1 MINRILEKIID
12 IKSLD
17 PVSLLGIADCNL
29 KLIKLEIP
37 INIIARGNKIKIT
50 GNKRDVDLVSQIFN
64 EMIETLISK
73 GDLGKSDVKNLI
85 SMIKIKDN
93 DDNKQ
98 EINSNFIVCYAR
110 KGAVPLKT
118 D

>member
-50 GNKRDVDLVSQIFN
+50 GNNDSPVIRLVETNTDNVAFSIVDDEGFYGVKLAIEDNLTTGRFVGHDYKAEFHRVLLEENLV
-64 EMIETLISK
+64 EE
-73 GDLGKSDVKNLI
+73 
-85 SMIKIKDN
+85 
-93 DDNKQ
+93 
-98 EINSNFIVCYAR
+98 
-110 KGAVPLKT
+110 
-118 D
+118 